1 MNINKVKINNE
12 LISRCKPDFSICRLK
27 GFPSAPFPLRL
38 REPNTKKPK
47 CNMQGPGLLLRCDMH
62 PYSLRLYPAWFMFE
76 ACVQMCLCAC
86 TCMCMFMGILSSTDS
101 CLASI
106 SFLHDHLDPLYIL
119 PQHLLWSHDWLR
131 GFQSCTSKAL

>member
-27 GFPSAPFPLRL
+27 GFPLASFPLRHCK
-38 REPNTKKPK
+38 PNMKKPK
-47 CNMQGPGLLLRCDMH
+47 CNIQGPGLLLRCDMR
-62 PYSLRLYPAWFMFE
+62 PYCDYIQHGSCLRHVCK
-76 ACVQMCLCAC
+76 CVCVCAC
-86 TCMCMFMGILSSTDS
+86 TCMCVFMGMLSSIDL

-106 SFLHDHLDPLYIL
+106 GFLHGYLDPLYIL
-119 PQHLLWSHDWLR
+119 LQHLLWSHNWLR